1 MSNCRDQGPFVIAH
15 IQYIKISFELK
26 PFTTVQ
32 AYFVINS
39 NNKNTFLTHPS
50 MIGQLNP

>member
-1 MSNCRDQGPFVIAH
+1 MSNCRDQGQFVIAH
-15 IQYIKISFELK
+15 IQYISFELK
-26 PFTTVQ
+26 PFTPVQ